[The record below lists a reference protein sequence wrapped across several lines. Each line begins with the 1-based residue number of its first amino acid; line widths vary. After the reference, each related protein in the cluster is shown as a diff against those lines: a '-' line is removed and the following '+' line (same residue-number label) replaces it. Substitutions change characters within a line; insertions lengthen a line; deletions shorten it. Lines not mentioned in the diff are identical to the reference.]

1 MIIHH
6 NMGWFSLLCQHSFN
20 EWWLKFPRMAIL
32 LHLWMLYRQG
42 VILTSSIDLCGIG
55 GSENLNVWPFTSL
68 ANLLIFVHP
77 EGGWRGSVAAIQA
90 LAEGREFSYSVDH
103 RHWFSRSC
111 ADPMGPNSRSGCL
124 WGVYWVFVGRGWHG
138 NRVEWHFSV
147 AGLPHHDSF
156 GGSVGHCWS
165 GSQRRLDGG
174 CRLLSSSHI
183 PHLNAMSQEQVKAAF
198 NKFKSDLENSDR

>member
-1 MIIHH
+1 MD
-6 NMGWFSLLCQHSFN
+6 
-20 EWWLKFPRMAIL
+20 IL

-55 GSENLNVWPFTSL
+55 GSENLNVRPFTSL
-68 ANLLIFVHP
+68 ANLLIFVYP

-90 LAEGREFSYSVDH
+90 LAEGREYSYSVDH

-124 WGVYWVFVGRGWHG
+124 WGGVYWVFVGRGWHG

-174 CRLLSSSHI
+174 CRLLSSS
-183 PHLNAMSQEQVKAAF
+183 PHPPLECHVTRAGQGGLQQIQEWF
-198 NKFKSDLENSDR
+198 RKFR